1 MTGNSY
7 SSPICLSMP
16 AAIPLSAGLTE
27 EARTRT
33 STSFG
38 AGVGAARSSRSAG
51 AVSKALRVMA
61 FIAQVLSE
69 LVSVADCGRG
79 PDEAGVVELVEQE
92 RGDVGARDRGA
103 ELVAAEKAG
112 PHPSLWGAV
121 SRAGETRDRPLQA
134 AVGHELRHREQLAV
148 GARQQQPPHQQ
159 HEHAEEAAAVARV
172 AQA

>member
-33 STSFG
+33 RTSFG
-38 AGVGAARSSRSAG
+38 AGVGAGRSSRSAG
-51 AVSKALRVMA
+51 AVSKALRVTA

-69 LVSVADCGRG
+69 LVSVADRGRG

-92 RGDVGARDRGA
+92 AGDVGARDRGA
-103 ELVAAEKAG
+103 ELVAAEKPAPPLPFAG
-112 PHPSLWGAV
+112 PPVGWVKRASVHSRPPSVTICDIAGS
-121 SRAGETRDRPLQA
+121 SR
-134 AVGHELRHREQLAV
+134 
-148 GARQQQPPHQQ
+148 
-159 HEHAEEAAAVARV
+159 
-172 AQA
+172 